1 MSGEQTTEDLQKI
14 IQELQIIRGQI
25 QTLSSQ
31 SSEYSLTMDSLESQS
46 PEKPVYRSVGNLL
59 LEVSD
64 REKLIEDLS
73 ESKLN
78 IENHLKN
85 LIEKEQS
92 LRNNYEDLVASFE
105 SQ

>member
-1 MSGEQTTEDLQKI
+1 
-14 IQELQIIRGQI
+14 
-25 QTLSSQ
+25 
-31 SSEYSLTMDSLESQS
+31 MDSLESQN

-73 ESKLN
+73 ESKVN